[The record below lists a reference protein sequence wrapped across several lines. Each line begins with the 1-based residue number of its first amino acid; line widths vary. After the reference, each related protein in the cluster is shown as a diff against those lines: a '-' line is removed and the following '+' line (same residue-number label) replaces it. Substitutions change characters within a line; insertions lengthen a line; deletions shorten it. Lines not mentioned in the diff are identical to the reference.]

1 LFRLSKNINQERKL
15 ADWNT
20 LTNLTRND
28 EFTVTRVKL
37 EKTGISIEGEFE
49 LPPLAKLSW
58 EDQVFIAMFVKCHG
72 SIKQMEKTFGVSYPT
87 IKSRLNSMNKR
98 IGLLETSTIRDKSQI
113 LNQLENGDI
122 SPQEA
127 AKLMRES

>member
-1 LFRLSKNINQERKL
+1 MT
-15 ADWNT
+15 DWNA

-37 EKTGISIEGEFE
+37 EETGISIEGEFE

-87 IKSRLNSMNKR
+87 IKSRLNSINKR
-98 IGLLETSTIRDKSQI
+98 IGLLETSTIRDRGQI
-113 LNQLENGDI
+113 LNQLENGEI

-127 AKLMRES
+127 AKRMRES